1 MGVLRW
7 WKGEIIR
14 MRKLQGLDLDVVLRK
29 DGRFRE
35 GFQVGVGSNI
45 FIILFEFLFLLIE
58 NFLNQFL
65 LQDRNHRTLAFDK
78 EKTLHR
84 IYRERK

>member
-35 GFQVGVGSNI
+35 GFQVEVGSNI

-58 NFLNQFL
+58 NFLYQFL